1 MPIYEYKCQKCS
13 AVFEALGSRPRK
25 ARLPR
30 VRLGKAEKARVV
42 LRRGPRREKFPPIV
56 RRGTARALVLRGMLL
71 RALRRDKNGGN
82 PAGGFWGGAG
92 RPRALGVRG
101 RGFPRPSA
109 GGSARANGRENLHA
123 RAKKTSGNRRGPKR
137 LLDKMGRA
145 ERPSTLA
152 ASDLISEKKRVDS
165 LWNEY
170 FAGESRDAESYAI
183 YGKYLRATSNP
194 TIAYAAFL
202 KADALDPSMASV
214 KHQLAVY
221 EAENG
226 QFAKAYRHF
235 SEALGWRRT
244 TPSICRKPRN
254 S

>member
-1 MPIYEYKCQKCS
+1 MPE
-13 AVFEALGSRPRK
+13 VFGRVRGARSRPRK

-71 RALRRDKNGGN
+71 RALRRVKNGGN

-137 LLDKMGRA
+137 AARQNGARRKAVYSRSLRPHIRKEAGGLPL
-145 ERPSTLA
+145 ERILCGGEPRRRKLR
-152 ASDLISEKKRVDS
+152 DIRQISARDIKPDYRLRRVP
-165 LWNEY
+165 
-170 FAGESRDAESYAI
+170 ESR
-183 YGKYLRATSNP
+183 RP
-194 TIAYAAFL
+194 R
-202 KADALDPSMASV
+202 PV
-214 KHQLAVY
+214 
-221 EAENG
+221 NG
-226 QFAKAYRHF
+226 VRQAPAR
-235 SEALGWRRT
+235 GV
-244 TPSICRKPRN
+244 
-254 S
+254 